1 VASAYLLD
9 LSRLVSRSGRG
20 QMTGIDRVEAAY
32 LAHLLGQDRPLFGLI
47 RTRWGFLLL
56 GQKGCAAL
64 HDMVGAPAG
73 LRQTLGQTL
82 GQTLATLR
90 PLALLRRPHIL
101 LSNLLSHVQQGAVY
115 VNVGHTNLSASVL
128 RAVQHCGL
136 KSAVLI
142 HDTIPLDHPEFASD
156 GTHAPFAA
164 KIAATARF
172 ATQVIHISADARA
185 KTEAYFAASGRLPPA
200 ILAPLGITLAQPAPS
215 PVTPTRPY
223 FVALGTIEPRK
234 NLKLLFDLWP
244 NLPQPAPQLV
254 VIGGKGWADAALF
267 AQMAQLQAQGD
278 VLHGENL
285 SDGAVVSLMQGAR
298 ALLFPSLAEGFGLPP
313 LEAAGLGTTVVA
325 SDLPV
330 LREVCGDFPV
340 YLDPRDSYSWMETI
354 KTLAQN
360 QPRAGKKQNLPL
372 WADHFKVVLTQIG

>member
-1 VASAYLLD
+1 
-9 LSRLVSRSGRG
+9 
-20 QMTGIDRVEAAY
+20 MTGIDRVEAAY
-32 LAHLLGQDRPLFGLI
+32 LAHLLGQDHPLFGLI

-56 GQKGCAAL
+56 GQNGCAVL
-64 HDMVGAPAG
+64 HDMVGAPVG
-73 LRQTLGQTL
+73 LAHTL

-101 LSNLLSHVQQGAVY
+101 VAHVLAHVPQGAVY
-115 VNVGHTNLSASVL
+115 LNVGHANLSARVL
-128 RAVQHCGL
+128 RAAQHRGL
-136 KSAVLI
+136 KSVVLI
-142 HDTIPLDHPEFASD
+142 HDTIPLDHPEFASE

-172 ATQVIHISADARA
+172 ASKVIHISADARA
-185 KTEAYFAASGRLPPA
+185 KTEAHFAATGRLPPA

-215 PVTPTRPY
+215 PIIPTRPY

-244 NLPQPAPQLV
+244 NLPHPTPQLV

-267 AQMAQLQAQGD
+267 AQMAQLQAQGY

-285 SDGAVVSLMQGAR
+285 PDGAVVSLVQGAR

-313 LEAAGLGTTVVA
+313 LEAAGLGTPVVA

-330 LREVCGDFPV
+330 VREVCGDFPV

-354 KTLAQN
+354 NTLARN
-360 QPRAGKKQNLPL
+360 QPNGRKKQNLPL
-372 WADHFKVVLTQIG
+372 WADHFKVVLTQIL

>member
-1 VASAYLLD
+1 MAGAFLLD
-9 LSRLVSRSGRG
+9 VTRLVSRLGRG

-32 LAHLLGQDRPLFGLI
+32 LAHLLSLPNPLFGLI

-64 HDMVGAPAG
+64 QGIVAGAKA
-73 LRQTLGQTL
+73 QGQE
-82 GQTLATLR
+82 LATLR

-101 LSNLLSHVQQGAVY
+101 LGNLLSHVPQGAVY
-115 VNVGHTNLSASVL
+115 INVGHANLSARVL
-128 RAVQHCGL
+128 RAVQHRGVT
-136 KSAVLI
+136 SAVLI
-142 HDTIPLDHPEFASD
+142 HDTIPLDHPEFASI

-172 ATQVIHISADARA
+172 ADCVIHISADARA
-185 KTEAYFAASGRLPPA
+185 KTEAHFAAAGRIPPA
-200 ILAPLGITLAQPAPS
+200 ILAPLGITLAAPAPS
-215 PVTPTRPY
+215 PITPTRPY
-223 FVALGTIEPRK
+223 FIALGTIEPRK

-244 NLPQPAPQLV
+244 NLPAPAPQLV

-267 AQMAQLQAQGD
+267 AQMAQLQATGA

-285 SDGAVVSLMQGAR
+285 PDGAVVTLLQGAR

-313 LEAAGLGTTVVA
+313 REAGGLGTAVVA

-340 YLDPRDSYSWMETI
+340 YLDPRDSYSWLETI
-354 KTLAQN
+354 KKLAQS
-360 QPRAGKKQNLPL
+360 QPSVKTKQNLPL
-372 WADHFKVVLTQIG
+372 WADHFKVVLTQIC

>member
-1 VASAYLLD
+1 MAGAFLLD
-9 LSRLVSRSGRG
+9 VTRLVSRLGRG

-32 LAHLLGQDRPLFGLI
+32 LAHLLSLQNPLFGLI

-64 HDMVGAPAG
+64 QDMAMGAVA
-73 LRQTLGQTL
+73 QGQA
-82 GQTLATLR
+82 LAQLR

-101 LSNLLSHVQQGAVY
+101 LGNLLAHVPQGAVY
-115 VNVGHTNLSASVL
+115 LNVGHANLSARVL
-128 RAVQHCGL
+128 RAMQHRGVT
-136 KSAVLI
+136 SAVLI
-142 HDTIPLDHPEFASD
+142 HDTIPLDHPEFASI
-156 GTHAPFAA
+156 GSHAPFAA

-172 ATQVIHISADARA
+172 ATRVIHISADARA
-185 KTEAYFAASGRLPPA
+185 KTEAHFAAAGRIPPA
-200 ILAPLGITLAQPAPS
+200 ILAPLGVTLAAPAPS
-215 PVTPTRPY
+215 PITPTRPY

-254 VIGGKGWADAALF
+254 AIGGKGWADAALF
-267 AQMAQLQAQGD
+267 AQMAQLQGSGA

-285 SDGAVVSLMQGAR
+285 PDGAVVTLLQGAR

-313 LEAAGLGTTVVA
+313 LEAAALGTPVIA

-340 YLDPRDSYSWMETI
+340 YLDPRDSYSWLETI
-354 KTLAQN
+354 KKLAQS
-360 QPRAGKKQNLPL
+360 QPSVKTKQNLPL
-372 WADHFKVVLTQIG
+372 WADHFKVVLTQIR

>member
-1 VASAYLLD
+1 
-9 LSRLVSRSGRG
+9 
-20 QMTGIDRVEAAY
+20 
-32 LAHLLGQDRPLFGLI
+32 
-47 RTRWGFLLL
+47 
-56 GQKGCAAL
+56 
-64 HDMVGAPAG
+64 
-73 LRQTLGQTL
+73 
-82 GQTLATLR
+82 
-90 PLALLRRPHIL
+90 
-101 LSNLLSHVQQGAVY
+101 
-115 VNVGHTNLSASVL
+115 
-128 RAVQHCGL
+128 VQHCGL

-156 GTHAPFAA
+156 GAHAPFAA
-164 KIAATARF
+164 KITATARF

-200 ILAPLGITLAQPAPS
+200 ILAPLGITLA
-215 PVTPTRPY
+215 
-223 FVALGTIEPRK
+223 
-234 NLKLLFDLWP
+234 
-244 NLPQPAPQLV
+244 QPAPQLV

>member
-1 VASAYLLD
+1 MAGAFLLD
-9 LSRLVSRSGRG
+9 VTRLVSRLGRG
-20 QMTGIDRVEAAY
+20 QLTGIDRVEAAY
-32 LAHLLGQDRPLFGLI
+32 LAHLLSLPNPLFGLI
-47 RTRWGFLLL
+47 RTRWGFLLM
-56 GQKGCAAL
+56 GRKGCAAL
-64 HDMVGAPAG
+64 QDMLAGAVA
-73 LRQTLGQTL
+73 QGQA
-82 GQTLATLR
+82 LAHLR
-90 PLALLRRPHIL
+90 PFALLRRPHIL
-101 LSNLLSHVQQGAVY
+101 LRNLLAHVPQGTVY
-115 VNVGHTNLSASVL
+115 LNVGHANLSARVL
-128 RAVQHCGL
+128 RAVQHRGVT
-136 KSAVLI
+136 SAVLI
-142 HDTIPLDHPEFASD
+142 HDTIPLDHPEFASI

-185 KTEAYFAASGRLPPA
+185 KTEAHFAAAGRIPPP
-200 ILAPLGITLAQPAPS
+200 ILAPLGITLATPAPS

-244 NLPQPAPQLV
+244 NLPAPAPQLV

-267 AQMAQLQAQGD
+267 AQMAQLQATGA

-285 SDGAVVSLMQGAR
+285 PDGAVVTLMQGAR

-313 LEAAGLGTTVVA
+313 LEAATLGTPVIA

-340 YLDPRDSYSWMETI
+340 YLDPRDSYSWLETI
-354 KTLAQN
+354 KKLAQS
-360 QPRAGKKQNLPL
+360 QPSVKTKQNLPL
-372 WADHFKVVLTQIG
+372 WADHFKVVLTQIC

>member
-1 VASAYLLD
+1 MAGAFLLD
-9 LSRLVSRSGRG
+9 VTRLVSRIGRG
-20 QMTGIDRVEAAY
+20 QFTGIDRVEAAY
-32 LAHLLGQDRPLFGLI
+32 LAHLLGQDLPLFGLI

-56 GQKGCAAL
+56 GQAGCGALQAMCDRRVSQKQALAAL
-64 HDMVGAPAG
+64 RTHTIV
-73 LRQTLGQTL
+73 
-82 GQTLATLR
+82 
-90 PLALLRRPHIL
+90 RRPHFMLGDL
-101 LSNLLSHVQQGAVY
+101 LVCLPLGAVY
-115 VNVGHTNLSASVL
+115 LNVGHSNLSARVL
-128 RAVQHCGL
+128 RAVQRRGL

-142 HDTIPLDHPEFASD
+142 HDTIPLDHPEFARN
-156 GTHAPFAA
+156 GTHAAFAA

-185 KTEAYFAASGRLPPA
+185 KTEAHFAKAGRIPPA
-200 ILAPLGITLAQPAPS
+200 ILAPLGVTLAPPAPS
-215 PVTPTRPY
+215 PITPTRPY
-223 FVALGTIEPRK
+223 FIALGTIEPRK

-244 NLPQPAPQLV
+244 KLPQPAPQLV
-254 VIGGKGWADAALF
+254 VIGGRGWAGAALF
-267 AQMAQLQAQGD
+267 AQMAQLQATGA

-285 SDGAVVSLMQGAR
+285 PDGAVVTLMQGAR

-354 KTLAQN
+354 NTLAQN
-360 QPRAGKKQNLPL
+360 PPSGRKKQNLPL
-372 WADHFKVVLTQIG
+372 WADHFKVVLTHIC